1 MFLPNNRKLFSTMG
15 DSLNYKYKCNCTV
28 SFLVYESKH
37 KEDFFMKKTYELW
50 EVTEELV
57 AVATGRKPAELVI
70 RKGKLVNVNTGEI
83 INDTDV
89 AITHGRIALVGD
101 ASHTIGKNTKI
112 IDAKGYYITP
122 GFMDG
127 HIHVESSMVSVR
139 EYAKSVIPCGTTT
152 IYMDPHE
159 IANVL
164 GMNGVNLMIEDG
176 KNVPL
181 RVYTA
186 MPSCVPA
193 APGFEDNGATLGPKE
208 IKEAMALNGVA
219 GLGEMMNFPG
229 VMSGDSNIHKELQA
243 TLISN
248 KTITGHYSMPETGSG
263 LNAYVASGIRC
274 CHESVRSEDALAK
287 MRLGMYAQLREGSAW
302 HDVHETIK
310 SITEN
315 NIDTRFATLVS
326 DDTHPDTLISKGHLN
341 HIVKRAIEEGVNP
354 ITAIQMVTINV
365 ADCFNMNRDLGS
377 ISPGKLADILLIS
390 NLTKVTVEKVLI
402 NGELVANNGKMLTQI
417 SKASYPDFAKKSV
430 HLPKKLESNDFII
443 NAPKKNMDKALVRV
457 MEIIEAK
464 VGTYTK
470 ECEIPIEN
478 DIAQI
483 NLEEDII
490 KAAVIERHKGT
501 GTIGKG
507 FVKGFHLKKGAVAS
521 TVAHDSHNLLIVG
534 TNDEDMALAGNTL
547 AKVGGGMV
555 AVQNG
560 EILALLPL
568 PIAGLM
574 SDKPIEEVAKL
585 VHELDSAWKK
595 LGCNLVSP
603 FMTMALLALAVLPE
617 LRLTNRGLVDTVN
630 FKFVDLFI

>member
-1 MFLPNNRKLFSTMG
+1 MNKRYKLSEIT
-15 DSLNYKYKCNCTV
+15 K
-28 SFLVYESKH
+28 
-37 KEDFFMKKTYELW
+37 
-50 EVTEELV
+50 ELV
-57 AVATGRKPAELVI
+57 SVAQGIEKADLVI
-70 RKGKLVNVNTGEI
+70 KGGNLINVNTGELLE
-83 INDTDV
+83 NMDV

-101 ASHTIGKNTKI
+101 ASHTIGENTDV
-112 IDAKGYYITP
+112 IDATGLYISP

-127 HIHVESSMVSVR
+127 HIHVESSMLSVK
-139 EYAKSVIPCGTTT
+139 EYAKAVIPHGTTS

-164 GMNGVNLMIEDG
+164 GMNGVKLMIEDG
-176 KNVPL
+176 LDVPL

-193 APGFEDNGATLGPKE
+193 TAAFEDPGAFIDAEDVEESMKWDS
-208 IKEAMALNGVA
+208 VA

-229 VMSGDSNIHKELQA
+229 VLAGDDLMHHELIA
-243 TLISN
+243 TLEAN
-248 KTITGHYSMPETGSG
+248 KIITGHYSMPETGMG
-263 LNAYVASGIRC
+263 LNAYIASGVRC
-274 CHESVRSEDALAK
+274 CHESVRKEDALAK
-287 MRLGMYAQLREGSAW
+287 MRLGMYVQLREGSAW
-302 HDVHETIK
+302 HDVKETIK

-326 DDTHPDTLISKGHLN
+326 DDTHPDTLITKGHLD

-377 ISPGKLADILLIS
+377 ISPGKWADIVLLKD
-390 NLTKVTVEKVLI
+390 LTKVIVEKVII
-402 NGELVANNGKMLTQI
+402 NGELVSENKKLCVDIKKSN
-417 SKASYPDFAKKSV
+417 YPDFAKNTMNIGKILEESDFNIVTSDKS
-430 HLPKKLESNDFII
+430 KE
-443 NAPKKNMDKALVRV
+443 KALIRV

-464 VGTYTK
+464 VGTYAKTATLPVLNGIVK
-470 ECEIPIEN
+470 N
-478 DIAQI
+478 DISK
-483 NLEEDII
+483 DII
-490 KAAVIERHKGT
+490 KAVVIERHKAT

-507 FVKGFHLKKGAVAS
+507 FVTGFGLKEGAVAS

-534 TNDEDMALAGNTL
+534 TNDSDMALAGNTL

-555 AVQNG
+555 AVKNG
-560 EILALLPL
+560 QIIALNTL

-574 SDKPIEEVAKL
+574 SENSAEIVSKDVAKL
-585 VHELDSAWKK
+585 DIAWKE

-617 LRLTNRGLVDTVN
+617 LRLTNRGLIDTVS
-630 FKFVDLFI
+630 FKKVSVFVE